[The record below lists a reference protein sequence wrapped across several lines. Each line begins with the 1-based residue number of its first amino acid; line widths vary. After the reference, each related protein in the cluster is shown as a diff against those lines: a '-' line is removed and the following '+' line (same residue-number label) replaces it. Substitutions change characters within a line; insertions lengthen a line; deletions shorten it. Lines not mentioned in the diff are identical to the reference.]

1 MNRVISLVGS
11 KDVTDEANETLELAM
26 NNLKEVIIIGTN
38 QDGNLYIDS
47 SGMNYINALGLLEI
61 AKFKLMEEMTDSA

>member
-26 NNLKEVIIIGTN
+26 NNLKEVLVIGTN
-38 QDGNLYIDS
+38 QEGNLYIDS
-47 SGMNYINALGLLEI
+47 SGMNYITALGLLEL
-61 AKFKLMEEMTDSA
+61 AKFKLMDEMTDSA